1 MKNKLSKKEFEKRI
15 RLLERDP
22 YSYFLK
28 YENNEKSKNTDN
40 DEYIFSQEEIY
51 NTKEKKS

>member
-1 MKNKLSKKEFEKRI
+1 MENKISKEEFAKRMK
-15 RLLERDP
+15 LLRGDP

-28 YENNEKSKNTDN
+28 YDNDDKFKNIDN
-40 DEYIFSQEEIY
+40 DEYIFSQEEIN